1 MADDINFAPSAVR
14 PGEEDSS
21 RKNTN
26 QKATLILRNS
36 SRTSNASGISICRI
50 CLSEEEPE
58 SANINPLFSPCKC
71 AGTMK
76 YIHLNCLQEWLNSRM
91 ITKESASTKT
101 YFWKNLECELCKSAF
116 PNYVKPPGDNA
127 EEISLHVVNYQKP
140 NFLDSE
146 DPAYIVLESI
156 TNTSGK
162 VIHVVNMKVA

>member
-1 MADDINFAPSAVR
+1 
-14 PGEEDSS
+14 
-21 RKNTN
+21 
-26 QKATLILRNS
+26 
-36 SRTSNASGISICRI
+36 
-50 CLSEEEPE
+50 
-58 SANINPLFSPCKC
+58 
-71 AGTMK
+71 
-76 YIHLNCLQEWLNSRM
+76 M

-140 NFLDSE
+140 NFLDSD